1 MTKIGII
8 ISSLRENSNSQKIAN
23 NLLTLLEG
31 KADAK
36 VIDIKALPLYNQDLD
51 KEGETP
57 ESYTTFRNEVK
68 SVNKLIV
75 ISAEYNRAMTGALKN
90 ALDVGSRPYG
100 KNVFSGKKFMVIGHT
115 PGALGAFGAV
125 SDTRKVLNFLNGIPM
140 NQPEVY
146 LSAVHTLFDE
156 KGVFI
161 PDTLKFIDSVVAKFL
176 EF

>member
-75 ISAEYNRAMTGALKN
+75 I
-90 ALDVGSRPYG
+90 
-100 KNVFSGKKFMVIGHT
+100 
-115 PGALGAFGAV
+115 
-125 SDTRKVLNFLNGIPM
+125 
-140 NQPEVY
+140 
-146 LSAVHTLFDE
+146 
-156 KGVFI
+156 
-161 PDTLKFIDSVVAKFL
+161 
-176 EF
+176 